1 MGCGIYEASKSPM
14 TDSPTTLKTRSLRPG
29 FRYDIAGLRAIAV
42 LMVVLCHF
50 EIPGFSG
57 GFIGPDVF
65 FVLSGYL
72 ITGILYREFMA
83 SKSEVFMP
91 GRISM
96 SKFYLKR
103 VRRILPAA
111 FFVLIAINVYAHFRL
126 NALQAQQIKSDSIW
140 VVFFGA
146 NINFMHQATDYFA
159 QTLQASPLQH
169 YWSLAVEEQFYLI
182 WPMFFLFVSNMR
194 PRVSHKTN
202 QVSSIP
208 RTTIFFGLA
217 MMSSVAWLIYEF
229 SKNPATAYFSTFG
242 RVWELALGG
251 VLSLVDGKRL
261 REILG
266 SSVRVLRWIAFAT
279 LLASIAIVTPTNFGY
294 TLYIP
299 ALATGFLLASGANQE
314 EPDLLH
320 RVLSV
325 RVLTGIGAISYSLY
339 LWHWPLVVFGKQLG
353 YLETFSERL
362 LGIFVAIVLSTITY
376 FLIEQTA
383 LRVPLYESKR
393 RKMLEALR
401 PQVQQSPWRTGSI
414 TFVLLVALLYATY
427 PPVKQS
433 TTGWTPPASA
443 GAFAPNAS
451 VTAMPGSQASL
462 GEAAWKAKVAASLK
476 LKKLPNDL
484 KPSLTELS
492 AIAKTGGFGPCEGKR
507 TDPKTYSA
515 VCESLATGS
524 GKKLK
529 AVILGDSH
537 ARMLWPAVIGALDPK
552 YWDITLLAMS
562 GCPVPVLTPNRLNA
576 QNGKCAD
583 HREKTIEYV
592 EKSKPDLTILSD
604 AVDSTPRA
612 GAYLVSYLK
621 VMPRITAAS
630 KYVLLVENTPLFP
643 NLITCLDA
651 QNTLTNCKPKPY
663 VIGPLRKVQRQVAG
677 RFDTAYWDVS
687 QALCAQTQGGFACP
701 AVIGKVPVSADG
713 AHVIEEIAQS
723 IAPFLANILDKQGI
737 DHVKTS

>member
-1 MGCGIYEASKSPM
+1 M
-14 TDSPTTLKTRSLRPG
+14 TDLLTKLKTRSARPG

-50 EIPGFSG
+50 EIPGFAG
-57 GFIGPDVF
+57 GFIGPDIF

-72 ITGILYREFMA
+72 ITGILYREFSA

-111 FFVLIAINVYAHFRL
+111 FFVLIAINVYAHFNL
-126 NALQAQQIKSDSIW
+126 NTLQADQIRSDSIW
-140 VVFFGA
+140 VVFFAA

-194 PRVSHKTN
+194 GRISPRTN
-202 QVSSIP
+202 KVSSIP
-208 RTTIFFGLA
+208 RTNIFFGLA
-217 MMSSVAWLIYEF
+217 MISSVVWLVYEF
-229 SKNPATAYFSTFG
+229 TKSPSSAYFSTFG

-251 VLSLVDGKRL
+251 VLSLVDGNKFRS
-261 REILG
+261 IFG
-266 SSVRVLRWIAFAT
+266 KFIAVLRWTALVA
-279 LLASIAIVTPTNFGY
+279 LLASIAVVTPENFGY
-294 TLYIP
+294 TLYLP
-299 ALATGFLLASGANQE
+299 ALATGFLLASGAEQE
-314 EPDLLH
+314 HPDFLH
-320 RVLSV
+320 RVLSI

-339 LWHWPLVVFGKQLG
+339 LWHWPIVVFGKQLG
-353 YLETFSERL
+353 YLETLSQRI
-362 LGIFVAIVLSTITY
+362 LGIFVAIAISTLTY
-376 FLIEQTA
+376 LLVEQPA
-383 LRVPLYESKR
+383 MRIPLYESKR

-401 PQVQQSPWRTGSI
+401 PHVQQSPWRTGTI
-414 TFVLLVALLYATY
+414 TFALVIALVYATY
-427 PPVKQS
+427 PPVKQA
-433 TTGWTPPASA
+433 TTGWTPPPSA
-443 GAFAPNAS
+443 NVFAPNS
-451 VTAMPGSQASL
+451 SETAVAVEPSATN
-462 GEAAWKAKVAASLK
+462 ERAWKAKVAMSLK
-476 LKKLPNDL
+476 LKQLPKGL
-484 KPSLTELS
+484 APSLEELS

-507 TDPKTYSA
+507 SDPKTYSS
-515 VCESLATGS
+515 VCESLATGAS
-524 GKKLK
+524 KKLK

-537 ARMLWPAVIGALDPK
+537 ARMLWPAVLGALDPK

-562 GCPVPVLTPNRLNA
+562 GCPVPVLIPNKLNE
-576 QNGKCAD
+576 QNGKCAE
-583 HREKTIEYV
+583 HRELTLKYV
-592 EKSKPDLTILSD
+592 EKNKPDLTILSD

-612 GAYLVSYLK
+612 GAYLASYMK

-651 QNTLTNCKPKPY
+651 QNTLTNCKPKNY
-663 VIGPLRKVQRQVAG
+663 RIDPLRKIQRQIAG

-687 QALCAQTQGGFACP
+687 QALCARSSRGVTCP
-701 AVIGKVPVSADG
+701 AVIGDVPVSADG
-713 AHVIEEIAQS
+713 AHLIKQIAQS
-723 IAPFLANILDKQGI
+723 ISPFLANILDKQGI
-737 DHVKTS
+737 DHLVIK